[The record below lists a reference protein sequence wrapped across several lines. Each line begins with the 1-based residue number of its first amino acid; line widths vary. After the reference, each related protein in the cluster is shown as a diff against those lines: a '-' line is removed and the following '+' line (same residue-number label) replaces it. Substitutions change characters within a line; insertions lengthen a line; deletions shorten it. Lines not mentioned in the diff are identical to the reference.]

1 MLALLQCSP
10 NLWISLRQPLLGTCS
25 LRCFRFCNILGQIL
39 MNFKV
44 HEHWWRHVWWV
55 TENHYMITCVWL
67 MNTSFYLRHCG
78 TGWACLLQDIPV
90 PTHAR
95 IGWVVSCIKPN
106 RRKDSYRP
114 CHTCHMPFFHHKS
127 TGWLGQNSALGLAS
141 NELKD
146 ICWLITIG
154 SLRGYYNQHIGDYH
168 QPWTGNM
175 LGQWW
180 RPIAQPLSTFNMDKF
195 QTSSKKDS
203 LLLRTEERCAFIQT
217 SHARRAR
224 RCWFCEG
231 FFLGVSFNATA
242 CRTTDT
248 CCVPPLVHG
257 CSLLEFE
264 SLTLSPWFQ
273 GIMSWVS
280 TADFHLGTH
289 PNI

>member
-10 NLWISLRQPLLGTCS
+10 NLWISLRQPLLGPCS
-25 LRCFRFCNILGQIL
+25 LCCYRFRNILGQIL

-55 TENHYMITCVWL
+55 TENHYMITCVWF

-154 SLRGYYNQHIGDYH
+154 TLRGYYNQHIGDYH

-175 LGQWW
+175 LGQYGGQSHN
-180 RPIAQPLSTFNMDKF
+180 RLAPSTWTNFKHLQRRIHFFYEQRNVVLLFKHRMQEGLGDVG
-195 QTSSKKDS
+195 S
-203 LLLRTEERCAFIQT
+203 LKV
-217 SHARRAR
+217 
-224 RCWFCEG
+224 
-231 FFLGVSFNATA
+231 FFLVSVSMPRR
-242 CRTTDT
+242 RTTDT

-280 TADFHLGTH
+280 TVDFHLGTH

>member
-1 MLALLQCSP
+1 
-10 NLWISLRQPLLGTCS
+10 
-25 LRCFRFCNILGQIL
+25 

-55 TENHYMITCVWL
+55 TENHYMITCVWF

-280 TADFHLGTH
+280 TVDFHLGTH